1 MKTIQYLVA
10 GAMMLSISA
19 PSMAQD
25 VKSQV
30 TAITKVVVDAKGDV
44 NATKAQVKD
53 FMKANKKN
61 AEALAGLGR
70 AFLTAKNYEQ
80 AKVYADMA
88 MKFGKNDA
96 AGYILR
102 GDIASAED
110 NGGEAASY
118 YEMATQQ
125 APQEVGRAH
134 V

>member
-30 TAITKVVVDAKGDV
+30 TAITKVVVDAEGDV
-44 NATKAQVKD
+44 NATKAQVKA

-70 AFLTAKNYEQ
+70 AFL
-80 AKVYADMA
+80 
-88 MKFGKNDA
+88 
-96 AGYILR
+96 
-102 GDIASAED
+102 S
-110 NGGEAASY
+110 
-118 YEMATQQ
+118 
-125 APQEVGRAH
+125 QEL
-134 V
+134 

>member
-1 MKTIQYLVA
+1 
-10 GAMMLSISA
+10 MMLSISA

-80 AKVYADMA
+80 TSPQQRTTVVKQHLTMRWPHSR
-88 MKFGKNDA
+88 
-96 AGYILR
+96 LR
-102 GDIASAED
+102 R
-110 NGGEAASY
+110 NPLH
-118 YEMATQQ
+118 T
-125 APQEVGRAH
+125 
-134 V
+134 

>member
-53 FMKANKKN
+53 
-61 AEALAGLGR
+61 
-70 AFLTAKNYEQ
+70 
-80 AKVYADMA
+80 
-88 MKFGKNDA
+88 
-96 AGYILR
+96 
-102 GDIASAED
+102 
-110 NGGEAASY
+110 
-118 YEMATQQ
+118 
-125 APQEVGRAH
+125 
-134 V
+134 

>member
-1 MKTIQYLVA
+1 
-10 GAMMLSISA
+10 MMLSISA

-80 AKVYADMA
+80 AKVYADLA

-118 YEMATQQ
+118 
-125 APQEVGRAH
+125 
-134 V
+134 